1 MEDISDITLEMK
13 NITEEEFSY
22 LKDIDKIYLDSA
34 ATSQKP
40 KCVSDAI
47 KEAYDMGAGNAHSK
61 MHYFANTASDMIE
74 GTRKK
79 VAEYINADES
89 EIVFTKSATES
100 LNIAISSSVKNYLED
115 DENVLI
121 TILEHHANIVPYQEA
136 IYDKFK
142 EKEQEQE
149 NEQEEKENENKEE
162 VVSKYLR
169 YATLDENYL
178 FDYDDFERKLDEK
191 TKIIGITGCSNV
203 TGEDIDFERINE
215 IISRKCIKRPII
227 IVDATQ
233 LVAHKKVDIKKIM
246 PDYLA
251 FSAHKMYGPYGVGIL
266 YIRKELVK
274 ETKPLV
280 YGGDMIEYVFED
292 YATYLDDIHRFEG
305 GTQNPADIYALGSAI
320 SFIQKI
326 QIENITKYLKE
337 LTDYAYEKLKEI
349 EEIIIYS
356 NNSNSLI
363 SFTIKNIHAHDV
375 ASILDS
381 YGFAIRA
388 GHHCAMP
395 LHNAIKE
402 VSTNRVSFGIYNTKE
417 DIDRLVDALKKIIA
431 MLG

>member
-79 VAEYINADES
+79 VAGYINADES

-100 LNIAISSSVKNYLED
+100 LNIAISSSVKNYLEE

-121 TILEHHANIVPYQEA
+121 TILEHHANIVPYQES

-142 EKEQEQE
+142 EKEQEEKEKE
-149 NEQEEKENENKEE
+149 NENENKEE

-233 LVAHKKVDIKKIM
+233 LVAHKKVDVKKIM

-280 YGGDMIEYVFED
+280 YGGDMIEYVFKD
-292 YATYLDDIHRFEG
+292 YATYLDDIHMFEG

-337 LTDYAYEKLKEI
+337 LTDYAYAKLKEI
-349 EEIIIYS
+349 EEITIYS

>member
-1 MEDISDITLEMK
+1 
-13 NITEEEFSY
+13 
-22 LKDIDKIYLDSA
+22 
-34 ATSQKP
+34 
-40 KCVSDAI
+40 
-47 KEAYDMGAGNAHSK
+47 
-61 MHYFANTASDMIE
+61 
-74 GTRKK
+74 
-79 VAEYINADES
+79 
-89 EIVFTKSATES
+89 
-100 LNIAISSSVKNYLED
+100 
-115 DENVLI
+115 
-121 TILEHHANIVPYQEA
+121 
-136 IYDKFK
+136 
-142 EKEQEQE
+142 
-149 NEQEEKENENKEE
+149 
-162 VVSKYLR
+162 
-169 YATLDENYL
+169 
-178 FDYDDFERKLDEK
+178 
-191 TKIIGITGCSNV
+191 
-203 TGEDIDFERINE
+203 
-215 IISRKCIKRPII
+215 
-227 IVDATQ
+227 
-233 LVAHKKVDIKKIM
+233 M

-280 YGGDMIEYVFED
+280 YGGDMIEYVFKD

-337 LTDYAYEKLKEI
+337 LTDYAYAKLKEI
-349 EEIIIYS
+349 EGITIYS

>member
-74 GTRKK
+74 GTRRK

-100 LNIAISSSVKNYLED
+100 LNIAISSSVKNYLEE

-142 EKEQEQE
+142 EKEQEEKE
-149 NEQEEKENENKEE
+149 NENENKEE

-178 FDYDDFERKLDEK
+178 FDYDDFERKLDEN

-203 TGEDIDFERINE
+203 TGEDIDFEKINE

-233 LVAHKKVDIKKIM
+233 LVAHKKVDVKKIM

-280 YGGDMIEYVFED
+280 YGGDMIEYVFKD

-320 SFIQKI
+320 SFVQKM

-337 LTDYAYEKLKEI
+337 LTDYAYAKLKEI

>member
-61 MHYFANTASDMIE
+61 MHYFANIATDMIE

-100 LNIAISSSVKNYLED
+100 LNIAISSSVKNYLEE

-121 TILEHHANIVPYQEA
+121 TILEHHANIVPYQES

-142 EKEQEQE
+142 EKEQEE
-149 NEQEEKENENKEE
+149 KKENENKEE

-274 ETKPLV
+274 EIKPLV
-280 YGGDMIEYVFED
+280 YGGDMIEYVFKD
-292 YATYLDDIHRFEG
+292 YATYLNDIHRFEG

-337 LTDYAYEKLKEI
+337 LTDYAYAKLKEI

>member
-100 LNIAISSSVKNYLED
+100 LNIAISSSVKNYLEE

-142 EKEQEQE
+142 EKEQEE
-149 NEQEEKENENKEE
+149 NKDKEE

-233 LVAHKKVDIKKIM
+233 LVAHKKVDVKKIM

-280 YGGDMIEYVFED
+280 YGGDMIEYVFKD
-292 YATYLDDIHRFEG
+292 YATYLDDIHMFEG

-337 LTDYAYEKLKEI
+337 LTDYAYAKLKEI

>member
-1 MEDISDITLEMK
+1 MEDISNITLEMK

-79 VAEYINADES
+79 VAGYINADES

-100 LNIAISSSVKNYLED
+100 LNIAISSSVKNYLEE

-142 EKEQEQE
+142 EKEQE
-149 NEQEEKENENKEE
+149 EKEENKDKEE

-169 YATLDENYL
+169 YATLDENYI
-178 FDYDDFERKLDEK
+178 FDYDDFERKLDEN

-203 TGEDIDFERINE
+203 TGEDIDFDKINE

-280 YGGDMIEYVFED
+280 YGGDMIEYVFKD

-337 LTDYAYEKLKEI
+337 LTDYAYAKLKEI

-363 SFTIKNIHAHDV
+363 SFTIANIHAHDV

-381 YGFAIRA
+381 YGIAIRA

-395 LHNAIKE
+395 LHNVIKE

>member
-22 LKDIDKIYLDSA
+22 LKELDKIYLDSA

-100 LNIAISSSVKNYLED
+100 LNIAISSSVKNYLEE

-142 EKEQEQE
+142 EKEQE
-149 NEQEEKENENKEE
+149 EKENENKEE
-162 VVSKYLR
+162 VVSNYLR

-178 FDYDDFERKLDEK
+178 FDYDDFAKKLDEN

-203 TGEDIDFERINE
+203 TGEDIDFDKINE

-251 FSAHKMYGPYGVGIL
+251 FSAHKIYGPYGVGIL

-274 ETKPLV
+274 ETKPLI

-326 QIENITKYLKE
+326 QIENITKYLKG
-337 LTDYAYEKLKEI
+337 LTDYTYTKLKEI

>member
-1 MEDISDITLEMK
+1 MEDISDITLKMK

-74 GTRKK
+74 GTRRK

-100 LNIAISSSVKNYLED
+100 LNIAISSSVKNYLEE

-142 EKEQEQE
+142 EKEE
-149 NEQEEKENENKEE
+149 NKDKEE

-169 YATLDENYL
+169 YANLDENYL
-178 FDYDDFERKLDEK
+178 FDYDDFERKLDEN

-292 YATYLDDIHRFEG
+292 YATYLDDMHRFEG

-326 QIENITKYLKE
+326 QIENITKYIKG
-337 LTDYAYEKLKEI
+337 LTDYAYTKLKEI
-349 EEIIIYS
+349 EGITIYS

-381 YGFAIRA
+381 YGIAIRA

>member
-79 VAEYINADES
+79 VAECINADES

-100 LNIAISSSVKNYLED
+100 LNIAISSSVKNYLEE

-121 TILEHHANIVPYQEA
+121 TILEHHANIVPYQES

-142 EKEQEQE
+142 IKGKKEKI
-149 NEQEEKENENKEE
+149 ENENKEE

-233 LVAHKKVDIKKIM
+233 LVAHKKVDVKKIM

-280 YGGDMIEYVFED
+280 YGGDMIEYVFKD
-292 YATYLDDIHRFEG
+292 YATYLDDIHMFEG
-305 GTQNPADIYALGSAI
+305 GTQNPADIYALGRAI

-337 LTDYAYEKLKEI
+337 LTDYAYAKLKEI

-417 DIDRLVDALKKIIA
+417 DIDRLVDALKKIID

>member
-13 NITEEEFSY
+13 NITEEEFLY
-22 LKDIDKIYLDSA
+22 LKELDKIYLDSA

-100 LNIAISSSVKNYLED
+100 LNIAISSSIKNYLEE

-136 IYDKFK
+136 IYYKFK
-142 EKEQEQE
+142 KKEQEEEQE
-149 NEQEEKENENKEE
+149 NEKENKNKEE

-178 FDYDDFERKLDEK
+178 FDYDDFERKLDEN

-203 TGEDIDFERINE
+203 TGEDIDFDKINE

-233 LVAHKKVDIKKIM
+233 LVAHKKFDIKKIM

-280 YGGDMIEYVFED
+280 YGGDMIEYVFKD

-305 GTQNPADIYALGSAI
+305 GTQNPADIYALGRAI

-326 QIENITKYLKE
+326 QIENITKYLKG
-337 LTDYAYEKLKEI
+337 LTDYAYAKLKEI
-349 EEIIIYS
+349 EEITIYS

>member
-22 LKDIDKIYLDSA
+22 LEYIGKIYLDSA

-40 KCVSDAI
+40 KYVSDAI

-61 MHYFANTASDMIE
+61 MHYFANTATDMIE

-100 LNIAISSSVKNYLED
+100 LNIAISSSVKNYLEE

-142 EKEQEQE
+142 EKEQE
-149 NEQEEKENENKEE
+149 NENKEE

-178 FDYDDFERKLDEK
+178 FDYDDFEKKLDEN

-203 TGEDIDFERINE
+203 TGEDINFEKINE

-233 LVAHKKVDIKKIM
+233 LVAHKKVDVKKIM

-280 YGGDMIEYVFED
+280 YGGDMIEYVFKD

-320 SFIQKI
+320 SFVQKI

-337 LTDYAYEKLKEI
+337 LTDYAYAKLKEI
-349 EEIIIYS
+349 EEITIYS

-363 SFTIKNIHAHDV
+363 SFTIANIHAHDV

-381 YGFAIRA
+381 YGIAIRA

>member
-1 MEDISDITLEMK
+1 MEDISNITLEMK

-89 EIVFTKSATES
+89 EILFTKSATES
-100 LNIAISSSVKNYLED
+100 LNIAISSSVKNYLEE

-121 TILEHHANIVPYQEA
+121 TILEHHSNIVPYQEA
-136 IYDKFK
+136 IYDNFK
-142 EKEQEQE
+142 EK
-149 NEQEEKENENKEE
+149 EQEEKENENKEE

-169 YATLDENYL
+169 YATLDENYI
-178 FDYDDFERKLDEK
+178 FDYDDFERKLDEN

-280 YGGDMIEYVFED
+280 YGGDMIEYVFKD

-337 LTDYAYEKLKEI
+337 LTDYAYAKLKEI